1 MKAVDT
7 SVLLALL
14 EGDGALREF
23 LKRQRGIEI
32 ATTEANLLELS
43 YVAAHGEGRGRAA
56 RREALDRLRRKITVL
71 PMDARAVEH
80 AARRLGKEG
89 PRLSPLV
96 LAMLSTLEVG
106 GCEELFTREVPAQ
119 LGKWKFKIT
128 RLGHSATK

>member
-56 RREALDRLRRKITVL
+56 RREVLDRLRRKITVL
-71 PMDARAVEH
+71 PIDARAVEH

-89 PRLSPLV
+89 SRLSPLV

-128 RLGHSATK
+128 RLGHPAT

>member
-14 EGDGALREF
+14 EGDAALREF

-43 YVAAHGEGRGRAA
+43 YVAAYGERRGRSA
-56 RREALDRLRRKITVL
+56 RREVLDRLRRKITVL

-80 AARRLGKEG
+80 AARHLGKEG